1 MRKVLMPFSIT
12 LLVLLL
18 AAAVA
23 YARGS
28 LSEAANKQ
36 IMLLAG
42 IGWFLTAPF
51 WMKSSG
57 S

>member
-1 MRKVLMPFSIT
+1 MLFSFA

-23 YARGS
+23 YARGAIT
-28 LSEAANKQ
+28 EAANKQ

-42 IGWFLTAPF
+42 IGWFVTAPF
-51 WMKSSG
+51 WLKSTDP
-57 S
+57 